1 MLARES
7 RLRESC
13 NGWKTWD
20 VRHSIRD
27 LRSYDL
33 TAFHTL
39 SLWLE
44 IQQSKSFF
52 PCPRQPA
59 DVMAVWVARTCQI
72 LHMEHRFFGAR
83 EQLEVTGHRYIY
95 VYIKP
100 IQPANCSSPLKTSRK
115 SPSTRTSTGCTV
127 SMGTALRRQ
136 AQSPAFAMS
145 DLIFRLGGKC
155 KLVSWWRSG
164 LGSSYGLAYG
174 LHCRCWML
182 VSSGK

>member
-13 NGWKTWD
+13 DGWKTWD

-33 TAFHTL
+33 TTFHTL

-44 IQQSKSFF
+44 IQQSKSLFSMSEATRGCHGSLSSKDLPDATHRAPVF
-52 PCPRQPA
+52 WCTWA
-59 DVMAVWVARTCQI
+59 ARGGRPSI
-72 LHMEHRFFGAR
+72 
-83 EQLEVTGHRYIY
+83 YICIY
-95 VYIKP
+95 
-100 IQPANCSSPLKTSRK
+100 QANSTSSCSSPLKTSRR

-127 SMGTALRRQ
+127 SIGTALHRQ

-182 VSSGK
+182 VSGGK